1 MLLFQGF
8 DCPSLLS
15 FLQGLNHRSLVCTM
29 VHVRRCVNHR
39 KFTKIWL
46 QTLLKRNSWQDVT
59 TRFSVINYLDAWLCF
74 YFWNEVPTWKQGC
87 WLHQLPKQE
96 FPCNHGYV
104 RSEDEVQWLRA
115 MDHGEGKWTVDD
127 DKFSNADTGSI
138 EKQLRVL
145 NCRFEQLLTQKP
157 ESMPPDT
164 SGTLVCQFLVGW
176 LLHSN

>member
-1 MLLFQGF
+1 MTLFLF
-8 DCPSLLS
+8 
-15 FLQGLNHRSLVCTM
+15 
-29 VHVRRCVNHR
+29 
-39 KFTKIWL
+39 
-46 QTLLKRNSWQDVT
+46 LKRSAHLEAGLLIASATEAGV
-59 TRFSVINYLDAWLCF
+59 S
-74 YFWNEVPTWKQGC
+74 
-87 WLHQLPKQE
+87 
-96 FPCNHGYV
+96 CNHGYV

-145 NCRFEQLLTQKP
+145 NSRFEQLLTQKP